1 MTPNV
6 VNIIPVP
13 CRLIANPANL
23 NSPPNYGG
31 TPLGI
36 HRDLEFVPEVK
47 HYPIRAEEFGHVPID
62 ILYCGQAA
70 YLKGY
75 ARGYDPDN
83 SMLLWPYDFLG
94 GSGKAVLFDT
104 PTTTSRAGLLLSS
117 ESFKLLVAPLDN
129 VNHPA
134 IIIYR
139 AVPAIPDDLT
149 IPLARNVEF
158 AYPFAFRGIP
168 DSTGRAY
175 VIGLMSDLSL

>member
-1 MTPNV
+1 MIPNV
-6 VNIIPVP
+6 VNIIRVP
-13 CRLIANPANL
+13 CRLIANPVNL
-23 NSPPNYGG
+23 NGPPSYGG

-75 ARGYDPDN
+75 SRGYDKDN
-83 SMLLWPYDFLG
+83 ALLLWPYDITG
-94 GSGKAVLFDT
+94 PSGNAVLFDT
-104 PTTTSRAGLLLSS
+104 PTTTTRAGLLLSS
-117 ESFKLLVAPLDN
+117 EGFKLLVAPLDN
-129 VNHPA
+129 VNHPC
-134 IIIYR
+134 ILIYR

-149 IPLARNVEF
+149 IPFSRSVEF

-168 DSTGRAY
+168 DSSGRVY
-175 VIGLMSDLSL
+175 SIGLMSDLSL